1 MNFQTAIQTCLSK
14 YATFSGRA
22 TRPEFWW
29 FVLFVILVGLGGS
42 ILDSVIFG
50 TGPEAGQ
57 PISAIASLALLLPY
71 LAVGVRRLHDIGR
84 NGWWM
89 LLILLPL
96 IGTLIILYWMVQ
108 PSKD

>member
-29 FVLFVILVGLGGS
+29 FVLFVILVGVGGS
-42 ILDSVIFG
+42 ILDAMIFG
-50 TGPEAGQ
+50 TGPEDGQ
-57 PISAIASLALLLPY
+57 PISMLASLALLLPY